1 MTTAV
6 VEQGQKKE
14 AGAGLGVLV
23 VIGLVMW
30 LLSRKKEEG
39 QGAPEQGKPEVKVVE
54 FGWEGSPQAATITKL
69 PGDSFTGVV
78 TVDNTGGAGNIT
90 FQLHIGRYW
99 RRDDIGQAG
108 SPWTFTR
115 LVPKGRSTIR
125 ASARLNPANKWNG
138 DGSWQ
143 DAWLTGDLVYH
154 KVNCFRINAVAVKP
168 RVEVLTLSWL

>member
-1 MTTAV
+1 MTNAV
-6 VEQGQKKE
+6 VEQEPKRE
-14 AGAGLGVLV
+14 VGAGLGVLV
-23 VIGLVMW
+23 VIGLVLW

-39 QGAPEQGKPEVKVVE
+39 KPEVKVVE
-54 FGWEGSPQAATITKL
+54 LGWEGSPQAATITKL

-99 RRDDIGQAG
+99 RRDDIGEAG

-125 ASARLNPANKWNG
+125 ASGRLNPANKWNG

-143 DAWLTGDLVYH
+143 DAWLTGDLSYH
-154 KVNCFRINAVAVKP
+154 KVNCFRINAVGVKP